1 MRQGHM
7 SKRER
12 DKSKRWILAQTER
25 SGECLC
31 ANNPRLFIVADFGLV
46 VVEEGIR
53 GRTSLPQCLLLV
65 FELARLLHERAG
77 RAESADQGLRRSC
90 RGCRSADESGSG
102 RRTAARLDRYRPAAE
117 RVHRDRTTDRRA
129 AATRWLRNFRLSVS
143 DFLQP
148 LGFRCWEIRRTLTGG
163 AQVSKP
169 AAVGGKDHARA
180 QACCCRQAGSFVART
195 QLMVPV
201 SESV

>member
-1 MRQGHM
+1 MKEDNDGKERMRQGHM

-31 ANNPRLFIVADFGLV
+31 ANNPRLFIVADSGLV

-77 RAESADQGLRRSC
+77 RAESADQGVFDEVAADAVALTSLEAGDALQRGLADTGQLRSECIETAPQTDVLRR
-90 RGCRSADESGSG
+90 RGGCEI
-102 RRTAARLDRYRPAAE
+102 
-117 RVHRDRTTDRRA
+117 
-129 AATRWLRNFRLSVS
+129 S
-143 DFLQP
+143 DCQ
-148 LGFRCWEIRRTLTGG
+148 
-163 AQVSKP
+163 
-169 AAVGGKDHARA
+169 
-180 QACCCRQAGSFVART
+180 
-195 QLMVPV
+195 
-201 SESV
+201 